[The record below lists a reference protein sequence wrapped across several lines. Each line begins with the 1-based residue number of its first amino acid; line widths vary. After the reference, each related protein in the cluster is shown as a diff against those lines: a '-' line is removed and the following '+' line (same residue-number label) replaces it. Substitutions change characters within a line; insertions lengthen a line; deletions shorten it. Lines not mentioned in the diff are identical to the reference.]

1 MPLLPQH
8 LCLTAA
14 QIERYRCHGV
24 VRLPPLQPGKSC
36 QPHTRRTRHAQM
48 QGSNPDIGR
57 KRREIV
63 PPRGIAKQNGGQ
75 LRSRECVEHLGQR
88 QDGE

>member
-24 VRLPPLQPGKSC
+24 VLLPPLQPRKTR

-48 QGSNPDIGR
+48 QRSNPDIGR

-63 PPRGIAKQNGGQ
+63 PPRGITK
-75 LRSRECVEHLGQR
+75 
-88 QDGE
+88 